1 MKSQQRQ
8 SVIRL
13 GLSRP
18 HYDLEELRQLL
29 QVNIDG
35 LVRHLYNGEAT
46 LTGHEWRVASA
57 LGGKGTSCVI
67 SRRGNKA
74 GLWFDHNP
82 EAHYRKGGIIDLI
95 SAAKGIDIA
104 DAIQWAATWINLRP
118 EKPNSPN
125 AGAQTSCVQ
134 SAGPENL
141 ARLESNLRR
150 HPAALQY
157 LYDRGLTIGTINK
170 FHLGIKEPYK
180 RKTDEKIVTNALC
193 YPIISSE
200 GEPLSRYGCYNI
212 PGITENPVDK
222 NGWGRGRPTT
232 YYSCAIAGKSTIF
245 VAEGCK
251 DLWMLDQHLAGTS
264 SGREIAI
271 ISSSHGSGIP
281 AEWKTSA
288 FWESWDTVYFGHDS
302 DGAGDQMAR
311 HLVRFCGRE
320 VRRARPPDMR
330 GKDWTDFFKT
340 SGTIEQFFELLNSA
354 PIVTG
359 PMPQSRG
366 KPDQLGEFA
375 AQPVNINGAFVNGY
389 LYYPF
394 TVERREVEATQS
406 RDGTFSERLVTSYI
420 TKVLRSDGSVLDIVM
435 LPAPKGT
442 PHEKRVLALTDG
454 TRIEKEPQPSY
465 YATWQLESLQGF
477 IKSTQS
483 KSEPSHR
490 PLHELLLETIAHF
503 KRSVWLPYEEDY
515 TILALYVALSFV
527 YQIFDA
533 IPLVIVSGEK
543 GTGKSELGDAMSR
556 VSFNATIVGQGSAA
570 SVIRLL
576 NEARGLVVLDD
587 LEAVGRS
594 LEDGSFSDINQMLK
608 LSYKKRTGRKAITDK
623 NGKTTIFDFYGPKVI
638 NNTQG
643 VDSILGSRMV
653 YIQTRRMPQSI
664 REEAKIT
671 GSDPSTLIDLR
682 NDFHLWGM
690 SNAQHVHEAYRRLM
704 DSKGDRDD
712 EISAPLRAIAGLA
725 EDETIQKSLDLAL
738 ERQPT
743 RRIDTEDPV
752 ELLKEAVYNSIRQGA
767 IRQLSGAQLCLEL
780 RLIADQNQ
788 AQNWT
793 TQIPVWQQAEWL
805 GHQLRAL
812 EIRDI
817 HTKVSRIR
825 LYGIVTRIYELRSG
839 NVQEVVDDL
848 TVAGK
853 SAPLPRSPLDFCEQT
868 RCDDCPYNH
877 VCAATIP
884 NLKNAK
890 LLNKGKSGRKS
901 I

>member
-1 MKSQQRQ
+1 
-8 SVIRL
+8 
-13 GLSRP
+13 
-18 HYDLEELRQLL
+18 
-29 QVNIDG
+29 
-35 LVRHLYNGEAT
+35 
-46 LTGHEWRVASA
+46 
-57 LGGKGTSCVI
+57 
-67 SRRGNKA
+67 
-74 GLWFDHNP
+74 
-82 EAHYRKGGIIDLI
+82 
-95 SAAKGIDIA
+95 
-104 DAIQWAATWINLRP
+104 
-118 EKPNSPN
+118 
-125 AGAQTSCVQ
+125 
-134 SAGPENL
+134 
-141 ARLESNLRR
+141 
-150 HPAALQY
+150 
-157 LYDRGLTIGTINK
+157 
-170 FHLGIKEPYK
+170 
-180 RKTDEKIVTNALC
+180 
-193 YPIISSE
+193 
-200 GEPLSRYGCYNI
+200 
-212 PGITENPVDK
+212 
-222 NGWGRGRPTT
+222 
-232 YYSCAIAGKSTIF
+232 
-245 VAEGCK
+245 
-251 DLWMLDQHLAGTS
+251 
-264 SGREIAI
+264 
-271 ISSSHGSGIP
+271 
-281 AEWKTSA
+281 
-288 FWESWDTVYFGHDS
+288 
-302 DGAGDQMAR
+302 
-311 HLVRFCGRE
+311 
-320 VRRARPPDMR
+320 
-330 GKDWTDFFKT
+330 
-340 SGTIEQFFELLNSA
+340 
-354 PIVTG
+354 
-359 PMPQSRG
+359 
-366 KPDQLGEFA
+366 
-375 AQPVNINGAFVNGY
+375 
-389 LYYPF
+389 
-394 TVERREVEATQS
+394 
-406 RDGTFSERLVTSYI
+406 
-420 TKVLRSDGSVLDIVM
+420 
-435 LPAPKGT
+435 
-442 PHEKRVLALTDG
+442 
-454 TRIEKEPQPSY
+454 
-465 YATWQLESLQGF
+465 
-477 IKSTQS
+477 
-483 KSEPSHR
+483 
-490 PLHELLLETIAHF
+490 
-503 KRSVWLPYEEDY
+503 
-515 TILALYVALSFV
+515 VALSFV

-690 SNAQHVHEAYRRLM
+690 ANAQRVHEAYRRLM

-738 ERQPT
+738 ERQPA

-752 ELLKEAVYNSIRQGA
+752 ELLKEAVYNCIRQGA

-805 GHQLRAL
+805 GHQLRTL

-817 HTKVSRIR
+817 HTKVSRVR

-839 NVQEVVDDL
+839 YVQEVIDDL
-848 TVAGK
+848 KIAGR
-853 SAPLPRSPLDFCEQT
+853 SAPLPRPPLHFCEQT
-868 RCDDCPYNH
+868 RCDNCPYNH